1 MCFLLQARWYFK
13 GMTIADNLKRIRSEK
28 KLSQAKLAKEAGVS
42 QQLISQLENSVN
54 SSTTELPKLARAL
67 GVSVSEIDPSY
78 GDVSN
83 EVISIAGRMS
93 PVRTIG
99 VVEAG
104 AFREVDEFDQ
114 GEPEEIYL
122 PPDTK
127 YPNARQMAFVVA
139 GDSMNNLDPRPILP
153 GDRAVCVAYAD
164 IAAEVKL
171 RDGMVVVV
179 QRQRDGGH
187 FREWSIKQIELYED
201 RTVFAPRSTNP
212 KHKPIIVPRD
222 FDADNGE
229 EVEVIALLRRVVN
242 DYDF

>member
-1 MCFLLQARWYFK
+1 MKWWERLQQRIDELGWSKAELSRRSGINYDSINK
-13 GMTIADNLKRIRSEK
+13 YLRGDIDNPRGNILE
-28 KLSQAKLAKEAGVS
+28 KLAETIERSVLWLRDGIEQSEA
-42 QQLISQLENSVN
+42 
-54 SSTTELPKLARAL
+54 ELSRI
-67 GVSVSEIDPSY
+67 G
-78 GDVSN
+78 
-83 EVISIAGRMS
+83 GRMV
-93 PVRTIG
+93 PVRTAG
-99 VVEAG
+99 TVEAG
-104 AFREVDEFDQ
+104 TFREIDEFDQ

-139 GDSMNNLDPRPILP
+139 GDSMNSLDPRPILP

-164 IAAEVKL
+164 IASEVKL

-212 KHKPIIVPRD
+212 KHKPIVVPRD
-222 FDADNGE
+222 FSTDNGE

>member
-1 MCFLLQARWYFK
+1 
-13 GMTIADNLKRIRSEK
+13 MTIADNLKRLRSEK

-42 QQLISQLENSVN
+42 QQLISQLENNVN

-78 GDVSN
+78 GDVSSD
-83 EVISIAGRMS
+83 VISVAGRMS
-93 PVRTIG
+93 PVRTVG
-99 VVEAG
+99 KVEAG
-104 AFREVDEFDQ
+104 TFREVDEFDQ
-114 GEPEEIYL
+114 GEPDEIYL
-122 PPDTK
+122 PPDSK
-127 YPNARQMAFVVA
+127 YPNARQMAFIVA
-139 GDSMNNLDPRPILP
+139 GDSMNNLLPRPILP
-153 GDRAVCVAYAD
+153 GDKAICVAYAD

-187 FREWSIKQIELYED
+187 FREWSIKQIEIYED
-201 RTVFAPRSTNP
+201 RTVFAPRSHNA
-212 KHKPIIVPRD
+212 KHKPIVVPRD
-222 FDADNGE
+222 FNTDNGE

>member
-1 MCFLLQARWYFK
+1 MKWWERLQQRIDELGWSKAELSRRSGINYDSINK
-13 GMTIADNLKRIRSEK
+13 YLRGDIDNPRGNILE
-28 KLSQAKLAKEAGVS
+28 KLAETIERSVLWLRDGIEQSEA
-42 QQLISQLENSVN
+42 
-54 SSTTELPKLARAL
+54 ELSRI
-67 GVSVSEIDPSY
+67 G
-78 GDVSN
+78 
-83 EVISIAGRMS
+83 GRMV
-93 PVRTIG
+93 PVRTAG
-99 VVEAG
+99 TVEAG

-114 GEPEEIYL
+114 GEPDEIYL

-164 IAAEVKL
+164 IASEVKL

>member
-1 MCFLLQARWYFK
+1 MKWWERLQQRIDELGWSKAELSRRSGINYDSINK
-13 GMTIADNLKRIRSEK
+13 YLRGDIDNPRGNILE
-28 KLSQAKLAKEAGVS
+28 KLADTVERSMLWLRDGIEQSEA
-42 QQLISQLENSVN
+42 
-54 SSTTELPKLARAL
+54 ELSRI
-67 GVSVSEIDPSY
+67 G
-78 GDVSN
+78 
-83 EVISIAGRMS
+83 GRMV
-93 PVRTIG
+93 PVRTAG
-99 VVEAG
+99 TVEAG

-164 IAAEVKL
+164 IASEVKL

-212 KHKPIIVPRD
+212 KHKPIIIPRE

-229 EVEVIALLRRVVN
+229 EVEVIAILRRVVN

>member
-1 MCFLLQARWYFK
+1 MKWWERLQQRIDELGWSKAELSRRSGINYDSINK
-13 GMTIADNLKRIRSEK
+13 YLRGDIDNPRGNILE
-28 KLSQAKLAKEAGVS
+28 KLAETIERSVLWLRDGIEQSEA
-42 QQLISQLENSVN
+42 
-54 SSTTELPKLARAL
+54 ELSRI
-67 GVSVSEIDPSY
+67 G
-78 GDVSN
+78 
-83 EVISIAGRMS
+83 GRMV
-93 PVRTIG
+93 PVRTAG
-99 VVEAG
+99 TVEAG

-114 GEPEEIYL
+114 GEPDEIYL

-164 IAAEVKL
+164 ISSEVKL

>member
-1 MCFLLQARWYFK
+1 MLCNMKWWERLQQRIDELGWSKAELSRRSGINYDSINK
-13 GMTIADNLKRIRSEK
+13 YLRGDIDNPRGNILE
-28 KLSQAKLAKEAGVS
+28 KLAETIERSVLWLRDGIEQSEA
-42 QQLISQLENSVN
+42 
-54 SSTTELPKLARAL
+54 ELSRI
-67 GVSVSEIDPSY
+67 G
-78 GDVSN
+78 
-83 EVISIAGRMS
+83 GRMV
-93 PVRTIG
+93 PVRTAG
-99 VVEAG
+99 TVEAG

-114 GEPEEIYL
+114 GEPDEIYL

-164 IAAEVKL
+164 IASEVKL
-171 RDGMVVVV
+171 REGMVVVV

>member
-1 MCFLLQARWYFK
+1 MKWWERLQLRIDELGWSKAELSRRAEINYDSINK
-13 GMTIADNLKRIRSEK
+13 YLRGDIDNPRGNVLE
-28 KLSQAKLAKEAGVS
+28 KLAGTIDRSVLWLRDGIEQSEA
-42 QQLISQLENSVN
+42 
-54 SSTTELPKLARAL
+54 ELNRI
-67 GVSVSEIDPSY
+67 G
-78 GDVSN
+78 
-83 EVISIAGRMS
+83 GRMV
-93 PVRTIG
+93 PVRTAG
-99 VVEAG
+99 TVEAG

-114 GEPEEIYL
+114 GEPDEIYL
-122 PPDTK
+122 PPDSK

-153 GDRAVCVAYAD
+153 GDRAICVAYAD
-164 IAAEVKL
+164 IASQVKL

-201 RTVFAPRSTNP
+201 RTVFAPRSSNP

-222 FDADNGE
+222 YSVDNGE

-242 DYDF
+242 DFDF

>member
-1 MCFLLQARWYFK
+1 MKWWERLQQRIDELGWSKAELSRRSGINYDSINK
-13 GMTIADNLKRIRSEK
+13 YLRGDIDNPRGNILE
-28 KLSQAKLAKEAGVS
+28 KLAETIERSVLWLRDGIEQSEA
-42 QQLISQLENSVN
+42 
-54 SSTTELPKLARAL
+54 ELSRI
-67 GVSVSEIDPSY
+67 G
-78 GDVSN
+78 
-83 EVISIAGRMS
+83 GRMV
-93 PVRTIG
+93 PVRTAG
-99 VVEAG
+99 TVEAG

-114 GEPEEIYL
+114 GEPDEIYL

-164 IAAEVKL
+164 IASEVKL
-171 RDGMVVVV
+171 REGMVVVV

>member
-1 MCFLLQARWYFK
+1 MKWWERLQQRIDELGWSKAELSRRSGINYDSINK
-13 GMTIADNLKRIRSEK
+13 YLRGDIDNPRGNILE
-28 KLSQAKLAKEAGVS
+28 KLADTVERSVLWLRDGIEHTEA
-42 QQLISQLENSVN
+42 
-54 SSTTELPKLARAL
+54 ELSRI
-67 GVSVSEIDPSY
+67 G
-78 GDVSN
+78 
-83 EVISIAGRMS
+83 GRMV
-93 PVRTIG
+93 PVRTAG
-99 VVEAG
+99 TVEAG

-164 IAAEVKL
+164 IASEVKL

-229 EVEVIALLRRVVN
+229 EVKVIALLRRVVN

>member
-1 MCFLLQARWYFK
+1 MKWWERLQQRIDELGWSKAELSRRSGINYDSINK
-13 GMTIADNLKRIRSEK
+13 YLRGDIDNPRGNILE
-28 KLSQAKLAKEAGVS
+28 KLAETIERSVLWLRDGIEQSEA
-42 QQLISQLENSVN
+42 
-54 SSTTELPKLARAL
+54 ELSRI
-67 GVSVSEIDPSY
+67 G
-78 GDVSN
+78 
-83 EVISIAGRMS
+83 GRMV
-93 PVRTIG
+93 PVRTAG
-99 VVEAG
+99 TVEAG

-114 GEPEEIYL
+114 GEPDEIYL

-164 IAAEVKL
+164 IASEVKL

-212 KHKPIIVPRD
+212 KHKPIVVPRD
-222 FDADNGE
+222 FDADSGE
-229 EVEVIALLRRVVN
+229 EVEVIAILRRVVN

>member
-1 MCFLLQARWYFK
+1 MKWWERLQQRIDELGWSKAELSRRSGINYDSINK
-13 GMTIADNLKRIRSEK
+13 YLRGDIDNPRGNILE
-28 KLSQAKLAKEAGVS
+28 KLADTVERSMLWLRDGIEQSEA
-42 QQLISQLENSVN
+42 
-54 SSTTELPKLARAL
+54 ELSRI
-67 GVSVSEIDPSY
+67 G
-78 GDVSN
+78 
-83 EVISIAGRMS
+83 GRMV
-93 PVRTIG
+93 PVRTAG
-99 VVEAG
+99 TVEAG

-114 GEPEEIYL
+114 GEPDEIYL

-164 IAAEVKL
+164 IASEVKL

-212 KHKPIIVPRD
+212 KHKPIIIPRE

-229 EVEVIALLRRVVN
+229 EVEVIAILRRVVN

>member
-1 MCFLLQARWYFK
+1 MKWWERLQQRIDELGWSKAELSRRSGINYDSINK
-13 GMTIADNLKRIRSEK
+13 YLRGDIDNPRGNILE
-28 KLSQAKLAKEAGVS
+28 KLATTIERSVLWLRDGIEQSEA
-42 QQLISQLENSVN
+42 
-54 SSTTELPKLARAL
+54 ELSRI
-67 GVSVSEIDPSY
+67 G
-78 GDVSN
+78 
-83 EVISIAGRMS
+83 GRMV
-93 PVRTIG
+93 PVRTAG
-99 VVEAG
+99 TVEAG

-114 GEPEEIYL
+114 GEPDEIYL

-164 IAAEVKL
+164 IASEVKL

-212 KHKPIIVPRD
+212 KHKPIVVARD
-222 FDADNGE
+222 FSADNGE

>member
-1 MCFLLQARWYFK
+1 MKWWERLQQRIDELGWSKAELSRRSGINYDSINK
-13 GMTIADNLKRIRSEK
+13 YLRGDIDNPRGNILE
-28 KLSQAKLAKEAGVS
+28 KLAETIERSVLWLRDGIVQSEA
-42 QQLISQLENSVN
+42 
-54 SSTTELPKLARAL
+54 ELSRI
-67 GVSVSEIDPSY
+67 G
-78 GDVSN
+78 
-83 EVISIAGRMS
+83 GRMV
-93 PVRTIG
+93 PVRTAG
-99 VVEAG
+99 TVEAG

-114 GEPEEIYL
+114 GEPDEIYL

-164 IAAEVKL
+164 IASEVKL

>member
-1 MCFLLQARWYFK
+1 MKWWERLQQRIDELGWSKAELSRRSGINYDSINK
-13 GMTIADNLKRIRSEK
+13 YLRGDIDNPRGNILE
-28 KLSQAKLAKEAGVS
+28 KLAETIERSVLWLRDGIEQSEA
-42 QQLISQLENSVN
+42 
-54 SSTTELPKLARAL
+54 ELSRI
-67 GVSVSEIDPSY
+67 G
-78 GDVSN
+78 
-83 EVISIAGRMS
+83 GRMV
-93 PVRTIG
+93 PVRTAG
-99 VVEAG
+99 TVEAG

-114 GEPEEIYL
+114 GEPDEIYL

-164 IAAEVKL
+164 IASDVKL

>member
-1 MCFLLQARWYFK
+1 MLCNMKWWERLQQRIDELGWSKAELSRRSGINYDSINK
-13 GMTIADNLKRIRSEK
+13 YLRGDIDNPRGNILE
-28 KLSQAKLAKEAGVS
+28 KLATTIERSVLWLRDGIEQSEA
-42 QQLISQLENSVN
+42 
-54 SSTTELPKLARAL
+54 ELSRI
-67 GVSVSEIDPSY
+67 G
-78 GDVSN
+78 
-83 EVISIAGRMS
+83 GRMV
-93 PVRTIG
+93 PVRTAG
-99 VVEAG
+99 TVEAG

-114 GEPEEIYL
+114 GEPDEIYL

-164 IAAEVKL
+164 IASEVKL

-212 KHKPIIVPRD
+212 KHKPIVVARD
-222 FDADNGE
+222 FSADNGE